1 MGETPYFSRH
11 EPVLPERGTGEPPA
25 LAPDAIRG
33 EGSAADGMI
42 RVTVTYE
49 GRIDELWLDP
59 QVLRLGP
66 RRTAESLAAEIK
78 EAVNAAV
85 DHLDEIIREDSSGL
99 LGGMDADLGRIATTF
114 ENTMN
119 RLSSDIAEAHRRLE

>member
-1 MGETPYFSRH
+1 M
-11 EPVLPERGTGEPPA
+11 V
-25 LAPDAIRG
+25 
-33 EGSAADGMI
+33 

-66 RRTAESLAAEIK
+66 RRTAETLAAEIK

-85 DHLDEIIREDSSGL
+85 DQLDEIIREDNSAL
-99 LGGMDADLGRIATTF
+99 LGGMDADLGRIAETF
-114 ENTMN
+114 ENTMD
-119 RLSSDIAEAHRRLE
+119 RLSTDIAEAHRRLE

>member
-1 MGETPYFSRH
+1 MSETPYFSRH
-11 EPVLPERGTGEPPA
+11 EPVLPDRGRDQPPA
-25 LAPDAIRG
+25 LAPGAIRG

-66 RRTAESLAAEIK
+66 RRTVESLAAEIK
-78 EAVNAAV
+78 EAVNGAV

-99 LGGMDADLGRIATTF
+99 LGGMDADLGRIAETF

-119 RLSSDIAEAHRRLE
+119 RLSNDIAEAHRRLE